1 MKKKIIYIS
10 CFVVYLIIITIIG
23 INFNKKLY
31 KSTESLKQH
40 FCDDFNEQFDKEYAS
55 YDYFIVVGNY
65 KRGYLLVDYNY
76 NLQTESDWEPSST
89 SITIDGIE
97 INTFKETEF
106 YFYTGRKI
114 TCGLENIYDKK
125 LISKKELQEIK
136 DYIDSFSNNNY
147 IVTDYFIE

>member
-10 CFVVYLIIITIIG
+10 CLVVYLIIITIIG
-23 INFNKKLY
+23 INFNKKFY

-55 YDYFIVVGNY
+55 YDYFIVVGDY
-65 KRGYLLVDYNY
+65 KKGYLLVDYNY
-76 NLQTESDWEPSST
+76 NFQTLSDYYFGST
-89 SITIDGIE
+89 VITIDGIE
-97 INTFKETEF
+97 INTFKETVF
-106 YFYTGRKI
+106 YFYSGGKI
-114 TCGLENIYDKK
+114 TCGLENIYDKN

-147 IVTDYFIE
+147 ISPN